1 MFENPDLS
9 GRYRVD
15 EMGDIT
21 VPLIGPVHV
30 AGMTAD
36 EAAATIEKLYVEGQI
51 LLPANSHAT
60 VFISEYATQ
69 GITINGEVRTPG
81 VYPALGVHK
90 LNDLIAAAGGIT
102 PLAASHVVITH
113 KDDPGNPITV
123 EYNPSALKPI
133 IPDVQI
139 FPGDSILVPR
149 AGVVYV
155 VGNVAKPGAYVL
167 DGRRALTVEEAM
179 ALAGGG
185 GHASAMKRVQLV
197 RTLDDGRKEAITIPV
212 NLIYKGQAPDVA
224 LRDGDILYV
233 PTSNGQACHRTGHQL
248 PRSASVPVS
257 RSTGLHTSNRAA
269 ACTLRSRGDTSG
281 GANRSPDFKQAQLLR
296 TMDDGSKEAITIP
309 VHQVFKGVAA
319 DGGSEG

>member
-1 MFENPDLS
+1 MAKTLARAMTFLFLLCAQTMVGMAQQSSAASPNPVPPLRIGSGDLIEVSMFENPDLS

-21 VPLIGPVHV
+21 IPLIGPVHV
-30 AGMTAD
+30 ADMTAD
-36 EAAATIEKLYVEGQI
+36 EAAAKIERLYVEGQI

-69 GITINGEVRTPG
+69 GITINGEVKTPG

-102 PLAASHVVITH
+102 PFAASHVVITH
-113 KDDPGNPITV
+113 KDDPGNPTTI
-123 EYNPSALKPI
+123 EYNPTALKPI

-139 FPGDSILVPR
+139 FPGDSILIPR

-155 VGNVAKPGAYVL
+155 AGNVARPGVYVL
-167 DGRRALTVEEAM
+167 DGRRSLTVEAAM
-179 ALAGGG
+179 ALSGGG
-185 GHASAMKRVQLV
+185 GKASAMKRVQLV

-224 LRDGDILYV
+224 LIDGDILYV
-233 PTSNGQACHRTGHQL
+233 PTSNGKLVTEQAI
-248 PRSASVPVS
+248 SAALGIGTSVVVYK
-257 RSTGLHTSNRAA
+257 TTY
-269 ACTLRSRGDTSG
+269 
-281 GANRSPDFKQAQLLR
+281 QQ
-296 TMDDGSKEAITIP
+296 
-309 VHQVFKGVAA
+309 
-319 DGGSEG
+319 